1 MTENEK
7 FIYESIVSQIRMGFL
22 PVDLIKELVVE
33 EVEDNEFNE
42 EISEEWINTLV
53 DSEFKKITEESKN
66 WKKPTDTDKLIAAFD
81 ELCALK
87 IIALHNAGYT
97 TSDGEEEVVEVEM
110 ELRESGITSEGYC
123 FYHEQDLQRAID
135 PDQNKLAIAFQKIN
149 NSDKEV
155 TAKVGNIVADV
166 LKKNGLNVS
175 WNGDVNKKI
184 ELLNFTWQKL
194 YNEEDN
200 DLLDYD
206 SVIDKMR

>member
-1 MTENEK
+1 MTENEE

-22 PVDLIKELVVE
+22 PVDLIKELVME

-42 EISEEWINTLV
+42 EISEEWVNSTV
-53 DSEFKKITEESKN
+53 DSEFTKLTEESKN

-166 LKKNGLNVS
+166 LKKNGLNVN

-184 ELLNFTWQKL
+184 ELLNFAWQKL
-194 YNEEDN
+194 YKEEDN